1 VYAFWLTNMV
11 DQTTWAVYDHL
22 SKDGTRAPGGLTY
35 NHAGMF
41 GAGLELNEATGE
53 AHYLSEAHSLANYM
67 ITHAVRASSAGPVLA
82 DGDVCEGDCPAWKGI
97 GYRYLAQLFRKDP
110 AHTEYSTLLVNDA
123 NAVWTLARDPATD
136 LFSAYWEGPA
146 PTVGGVEKQGSAA
159 MALNIYSMLCGSDV
173 NAALPAAGVYEA
185 EESTID
191 HVGLDA
197 KYAGFSGF
205 GYVSGFNKD
214 AQGMSFDVTAPTA
227 GSYTLEWTY
236 SAGAGTAT
244 RSVLVAGSPRS
255 HRAVVFA
262 SSP

>member
-1 VYAFWLTNMV
+1 
-11 DQTTWAVYDHL
+11 
-22 SKDGTRAPGGLTY
+22 
-35 NHAGMF
+35 
-41 GAGLELNEATGE
+41 
-53 AHYLSEAHSLANYM
+53 
-67 ITHAVRASSAGPVLA
+67 
-82 DGDVCEGDCPAWKGI
+82 
-97 GYRYLAQLFRKDP
+97 
-110 AHTEYSTLLVNDA
+110 LLVNDA

-185 EESTID
+185 EESTIN
-191 HVGLDA
+191 HVGLEA

-205 GYVSGFNKD
+205 GYVASFNKD
-214 AQGMSFDVTAPTA
+214 AQGVSFDVTAPTA

-244 RSVLVAGSPRS
+244 RSVLVAGQLI
-255 HRAVVFA
+255 AAQAFA
-262 SSP
+262 ATANWTTWSSVQTTVTLPQGKSQVELRFDAAKSGAGALNLDRLKIIAQ